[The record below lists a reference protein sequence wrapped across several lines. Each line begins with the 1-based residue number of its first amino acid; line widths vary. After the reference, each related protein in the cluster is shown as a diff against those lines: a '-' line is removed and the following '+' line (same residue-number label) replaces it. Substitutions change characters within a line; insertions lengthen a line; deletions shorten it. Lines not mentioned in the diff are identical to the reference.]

1 MQVSELGVIVAVTA
15 GGSVHLRAPFHP
27 DLACRVRGYRGRWI
41 PDRNAWSF
49 ERAYEHNVR
58 GICMSIW
65 GVDGYPERF
74 EDLCDLEI
82 VVSAR
87 ETPTEPFYRFNSD
100 LYLGGRHIAGVLRK
114 PSIVRPGKQ
123 VSYRK
128 GGPVFHR
135 EGCGWW
141 LQVPGGSEF
150 VLHQVP
156 RMAIPFFERC
166 LDGHGVLRVLSPSD
180 ERCRKE

>member
-1 MQVSELGVIVAVTA
+1 MAVT
-15 GGSVHLRAPFHP
+15 GESVYLRAPFHP
-27 DLACRVRGYRGRWI
+27 DLAFLARSYRGRWI
-41 PDRNAWSF
+41 PDRKAWSF
-49 ERAYEHNVR
+49 ECAYEHNVR

-65 GVDGYPERF
+65 GVDGYPERL

-82 VVSAR
+82 VVSAHDR
-87 ETPTEPFYRFNSD
+87 PTEPFYRFNSD

-114 PSIVRPGKQ
+114 PGIVRSGKQ
-123 VSYRK
+123 VSYRL

-141 LQVPGGSEF
+141 LQVPGGTEL
-150 VLHQVP
+150 VIHKVP

-166 LDGHGVLRVLSPSD
+166 LAGHGVLRVLDLS
-180 ERCRKE
+180 EVGHRRE